1 MFETG
6 TFNSS
11 EIYLTARRRLKF
23 LKLELLL
30 VPNIF
35 DSMPHADKFETGS
48 YISSEIYFTEHHE
61 PNFFK
66 LYLLIVPKFI
76 LQNAAGENLKTVTF
90 ITPKI
95 ILKGGRRS
103 NILKQDIFLCPYK
116 YYKNAP
122 HAKII
127 KKTGIISEV
136 LIPESLHPNP
146 SRYFITSHI
155 CLSKI
160 EGIRYAHNL
169 WTIYIIF
176 THTVNGFYIKI
187 NTHILSY
194 SS

>member
-1 MFETG
+1 MAQFTNAG
-6 TFNSS
+6 DNRS
-11 EIYLTARRRLKF
+11 IYTINENNNEKAF
-23 LKLELLL
+23 LQTLLREEGEH
-30 VPNIF
+30 P
-35 DSMPHADKFETGS
+35 
-48 YISSEIYFTEHHE
+48 HHE

-103 NILKQDIFLCPYK
+103 NILKQDIFLFPYK

-122 HAKII
+122 QAKII

-146 SRYFITSHI
+146 SRYFITMHI

-169 WTIYIIF
+169 RTIYIIF
-176 THTVNGFYIKI
+176 THTVNGFYINI
-187 NTHILSY
+187 NTHIWSY